1 MEEFKWKIISQTAT
15 DAEGNYTMTWRDQDS
30 NIRVTKH
37 NIFPKENYKGDA
49 LDAMDYAEED
59 NVAKKI
65 YDKNLRE
72 REHLEKDEDM
82 RDYGI
87 LGEYLGESYEEMMA
101 RVERED
107 KN

>member
-37 NIFPKENYKGDA
+37 K
-49 LDAMDYAEED
+49 LDYMDYG
-59 NVAKKI
+59 V
-65 YDKNLRE
+65 
-72 REHLEKDEDM
+72 
-82 RDYGI
+82 
-87 LGEYLGESYEEMMA
+87 LGESYEEMTA

>member
-49 LDAMDYAEED
+49 LDAMDYD
-59 NVAKKI
+59 V
-65 YDKNLRE
+65 
-72 REHLEKDEDM
+72 
-82 RDYGI
+82 
-87 LGEYLGESYEEMMA
+87 LGESYKEMTA
-101 RVERED
+101 RVEKED